1 MSETPKDDKKNPPLV
16 QSDDAPV
23 SAIEDFVTRSI
34 ANMIALIPPD
44 EVTKDPEKLDALARA
59 TAVLIKAIEK
69 HVHDHDKELEEEA
82 TKTKRKKSRADKGG
96 KDLKS
101 TEQPIPLF
109 FRPFLQKYDPQQTVG
124 KLGKL
129 TIISRTPE
137 ATPEGQSNKV
147 GRKRKKSNHAE

>member
-59 TAVLIKAIEK
+59 TAALIKAIEK
-69 HVHDHDKELEEEA
+69 HVHDKELEEEA
-82 TKTKRKKSRADKGG
+82 AKTKRKKSRADKGG

-101 TEQPIPLF
+101 TELPIPLF
-109 FRPFLQKYDPQQTVG
+109 FRPLRQKYDPQQPVR

-137 ATPEGQSNKV
+137 ATPEGQANKV
-147 GRKRKKSNHAE
+147 GRKRKKSNQAE